1 MPQINKPSD
10 LNKVWSVNGVNTAPS
25 DVKINNGF
33 IVEIPPYQ
41 WFNYIENKQ
50 DQAIAHIN
58 QMGIPV
64 WDAST
69 EYQAGKSQVQG
80 SDGKIYRAFLTT
92 TGVDPVGDS
101 TNSWF
106 DPNSTG
112 YVVLSAVGTSTWT
125 VPAILN
131 SGFKKAKVT
140 VQAGGGA
147 GATGQSRVRGGGGG
161 AGGTVIGVVDLSG
174 VTTVSVTIG
183 RGAPAVTT
191 IATNGGSGG
200 PSSFLNLSSGGGNG
214 GIRYSTTVAP
224 AGGFGG
230 SASGGT
236 LNIRGGDGSDGTTV
250 TLGGIDYN
258 GGSADGGSSHF
269 GGGKRGGTGPGSPST
284 TQAAPGAGGGGGTDV
299 SARGSDGI
307 IVIEW

>member
-10 LNKVWSVNGVNTAPS
+10 LNKIWSVSGVNTAPS

-33 IVEIPPYQ
+33 VVEIPPYQ

-92 TGVDPVGDS
+92 TNVNPVGDS
-101 TNSWF
+101 SGSWF
-106 DPNSTG
+106 DPNETG
-112 YVVLSAVGTSTWT
+112 MVVLSTTGSSTWT
-125 VPAILN
+125 VPPILR

-140 VQAGGGA
+140 VTGGGA
-147 GATGQSRVRGGGGG
+147 SGGSGSSTNRGGGGG
-161 AGGTVIGVVDLSG
+161 AGGTAINIVNLTGVQNVNVVI
-174 VTTVSVTIG
+174 
-183 RGAPAVTT
+183 
-191 IATNGGSGG
+191 GSGG
-200 PSSFLNLSSGGGNG
+200 ARRSSSGLDGVSGGQSRFGDYMTANGGAGGGRYATSAIVNGGLGGNSTGGSLNLK
-214 GIRYSTTVAP
+214 
-224 AGGFGG
+224 G
-230 SASGGT
+230 S
-236 LNIRGGDGSDGTTV
+236 DGSDGPV
-250 TLGGIDYN
+250 SGNGAPGGSGDGGASMWGGGI
-258 GGSADGGSSHF
+258 
-269 GGGKRGGTGPGSPST
+269 RGGTGSASST
-284 TQAAPGAGGGGGTDV
+284 TNPTYGAGGGGGTLV
-299 SARGSDGI
+299 SSPGANGV